1 MGAFLGPVKFCEV
14 PFASSPAVGC
24 GGGGKWTCG
33 VYWLRSRELTRA
45 PVGQG
50 QTYHIYFIY
59 LDIILLKWSLACYYS
74 MHIAHLLQA
83 EHHSTNSTLIRDKS
97 TNLHPC
103 FKQLQ

>member
-1 MGAFLGPVKFCEV
+1 MGAFMGAVKFREV
-14 PFASSPAVGC
+14 SFASSPAGGC

-45 PVGQG
+45 PEWARGKH
-50 QTYHIYFIY
+50 THIYFIY
-59 LDIILLKWSLACYYS
+59 LDIMLLKWSLACYYS

-97 TNLHPC
+97 TNLTSL
-103 FKQLQ
+103 F

>member
-45 PVGQG
+45 PVGKG
-50 QTYHIYFIY
+50 QTYSHLFY
-59 LDIILLKWSLACYYS
+59 LFGYHAIKMVSCLL
-74 MHIAHLLQA
+74 LLYA
-83 EHHSTNSTLIRDKS
+83 RG
-97 TNLHPC
+97 
-103 FKQLQ
+103 